1 MSERV
6 SAYFDMLKR
15 LSNESLDRSAR
26 ELAVR
31 EKREVACLIAHI
43 AEIRDRRSYVDLG
56 YGNLFEYCVLRL
68 NLSEGSVYRRTQVA
82 AVCQKFPQILEAL
95 AAGSLHLTAASL
107 IAACLTAE
115 NAESLI
121 AAAAGKT
128 RREVEKITAAL
139 SPKETFEPSLRKLPS
154 RTPELSGAVRVDDR
168 SEAVTPEMPVIP
180 SAGQRPRDLIQPA
193 AEDRYNVRFSAGK
206 GFTEKF
212 ERFAEVL
219 GIECPQN
226 HLEEILDRALEIAL
240 DKKDPQRKLER
251 RRSREAKK
259 HRPGPRPGDAGPAKK
274 TTPSGEEPPR
284 EEPESP
290 APSRHIPSEVRERV
304 LERAG
309 YQCEIR
315 GPDGSRCSSR
325 TGLEVEHTKP
335 FAVYRSHD
343 DRYLRIYCP
352 AHNLQAA
359 RKFYGE
365 EFIRRK
371 IEAAQR
377 GLAVSSPA

>member
-1 MSERV
+1 MYRHPI
-6 SAYFDMLKR
+6 YITLTK
-15 LSNESLDRSAR
+15 LY
-26 ELAVR
+26 
-31 EKREVACLIAHI
+31 K
-43 AEIRDRRSYVDLG
+43 
-56 YGNLFEYCVLRL
+56 RL

-82 AVCQKFPQILEAL
+82 TVCREFPQILEAL
-95 AAGSLHLTAASL
+95 AAGRLHLTGASL
-107 IAACLTAE
+107 IAAHLTAE

-121 AAAAGKT
+121 AAASGKT
-128 RREVEKITAAL
+128 RREVEKILVTL
-139 SPKETFEPSLRKLPS
+139 EPKEAFEPSLRKLPS
-154 RTPELSGAVRVDDR
+154 RTPELGENASVDAR
-168 SEAVTPEMPVIP
+168 PEGVTPEMPVVP
-180 SAGQRPRDLIQPA
+180 SAGKRSRDLMEPA
-193 AEDRYNVRFSAGK
+193 TEDRYNVRFSAGK
-206 GFTEKF
+206 EFTEKVK
-212 ERFAEVL
+212 RFAEVL

-226 HLEEILDRALEIAL
+226 HLEEILDQALEIAL
-240 DKKDPQRKLER
+240 EKKDPRRKLER
-251 RRSREAKK
+251 RRRK

-309 YQCEIR
+309 YQCEFR